1 MININPMML
10 QQLRQNPAAMLR
22 MRGLNVPLGMNDPQA
37 ILNHLTQS
45 GQVNRQWLQ
54 SMTQMMSGFGRNF

>member
-22 MRGLNVPLGMNDPQA
+22 MRGLNVPQGMNDPQV
-37 ILNHLTQS
+37 ILNHLMQS

>member
-22 MRGLNVPLGMNDPQA
+22 MRGLNVPQGMNDPQA

-54 SMTQMMSGFGRNF
+54 SMAQMMSGFGRM